1 MLNYREGHYLQC
13 RDKGEI
19 IAVGGAVGFHSGDY
33 LNFIFKDNVHF
44 IAWDAWN
51 LEEKVFVILIFK

>member
-1 MLNYREGHYLQC
+1 MLNYGDGHYLQC

-33 LNFIFKDNVHF
+33 LNFIFKDNVTF
-44 IAWDAWN
+44 IARDAWN
-51 LEEKVFVILIFK
+51 